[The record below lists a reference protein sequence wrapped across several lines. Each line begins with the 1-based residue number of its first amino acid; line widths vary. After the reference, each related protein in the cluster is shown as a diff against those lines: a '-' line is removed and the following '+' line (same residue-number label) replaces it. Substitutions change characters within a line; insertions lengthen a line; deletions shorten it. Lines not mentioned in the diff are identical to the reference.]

1 MPTGSDYDI
10 AIVIVNRHEPE
21 GETAARLME
30 IAADKGYDSRVV
42 EAQRGEHDS
51 ALSFRVPEDVAEA
64 FNADRADRW
73 PADKIE
79 NDDEKRAEQERAGV
93 DGDAYAADQTRR
105 ANTAREAN
113 AAEATEDDDTNT
125 PGRKTRPGKAK
136 E

>member
-1 MPTGSDYDI
+1 MSTGSDYDN
-10 AIVIVNRHEPE
+10 AIVIINRHEPE

-30 IAADKGYDSRVV
+30 IAAEKGYDSRTIV
-42 EAQRGEHDS
+42 AQRGEHDA
-51 ALSFRVPEDVAEA
+51 ALSFRVPEEVAEA
-64 FNADRADRW
+64 FNAERADRW

-105 ANTAREAN
+105 ANAAREAN
-113 AAEATEDDDTNT
+113 AAEASDDDTNT